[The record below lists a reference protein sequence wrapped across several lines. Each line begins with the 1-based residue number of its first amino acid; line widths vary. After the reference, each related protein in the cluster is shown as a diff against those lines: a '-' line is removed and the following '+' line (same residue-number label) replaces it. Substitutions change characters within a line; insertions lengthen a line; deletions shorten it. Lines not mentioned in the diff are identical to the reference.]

1 MKRQSCSPAA
11 WGYAGKQQVHPQE
24 TEGNIIIIETIEYLL
39 TSQALYDGGFLWL
52 TNPAHGLGGLTPIHG
67 HHIPMWGRQT
77 TCHSSLTT
85 SWYHQNSLMSGL
97 AMSNAD
103 KRHEWL
109 CLCWKTFA
117 QNCKNAG
124 IKVFLNIYNF
134 KLPRLKISSTYCPK
148 RKKRQQEPYV
158 IGSPPTTSALA
169 CKWCIFNITYNKNIF
184 QPSVQYMLSL
194 FLIDKC
200 CPTDSKYY
208 F

>member
-11 WGYAGKQQVHPQE
+11 WGYAGKWQVHPQE

-52 TNPAHGLGGLTPIHG
+52 TNPAHGLGGLTPLHG
-67 HHIPMWGRQT
+67 HHIPRWRRQT

-109 CLCWKTFA
+109 CPCWKTFA
-117 QNCKNAG
+117 QNCKSAG
-124 IKVFLNIYNF
+124 IKFFLNIYNF
-134 KLPRLKISSTYCPK
+134 KLPRLKISLAPTALEE
-148 RKKRQQEPYV
+148 KKDSESHMLLVPLLQQV
-158 IGSPPTTSALA
+158 LWHASD
-169 CKWCIFNITYNKNIF
+169 
-184 QPSVQYMLSL
+184 V
-194 FLIDKC
+194 FLISLTIKTFSNLLSNIC
-200 CPTDSKYY
+200 CHY
-208 F
+208 FS